1 MTLEIHSS
9 RIRFAELLNL
19 VDKALDTGKD
29 IKIKRSLLSQNN
41 NTIQFLKW
49 LEKHKI
55 ISLIP
60 IGVEAPKKISIKSR
74 KRKVEISL
82 QLLAL
87 DIPIK
92 EIAKSFNVKVA
103 TAQGYLK
110 TLGTY
115 NKDYLEILKL
125 VLKMKNIVPDSE
137 LSSFPSFPIRTNIT
151 ALKEELSQD
160 QYGNLIIKVKE
171 MKYIKSV
178 TGQKLGTTDLSILL
192 PEKL

>member
-29 IKIKRSLLSQNN
+29 IKIKRSLLSQYN

-60 IGVEAPKKISIKSR
+60 IGVEASKKISIKSR

-87 DIPIK
+87 DIPTK
-92 EIAKSFNVKVA
+92 EIAKRFNVKVA
-103 TAQGYLK
+103 TAQGYLNE
-110 TLGTY
+110 LGTY
-115 NKDYLEILKL
+115 NKDYLEILRL

-137 LSSFPSFPIRTNIT
+137 LSSFPLFPIRMNIT

-160 QYGNLIIKVKE
+160 QYGNLIKKVKE

>member
-60 IGVEAPKKISIKSR
+60 IGVEASKKISIKSR

-87 DIPIK
+87 DIPTK
-92 EIAKSFNVKVA
+92 EIAKRFNVKVA
-103 TAQGYLK
+103 TAQGYLNE
-110 TLGTY
+110 LGTY
-115 NKDYLEILKL
+115 NKDYLEILRL

-137 LSSFPSFPIRTNIT
+137 LSSFPLFPIRTNIT

-160 QYGNLIIKVKE
+160 QYGNLIKKVKE

>member
-92 EIAKSFNVKVA
+92 EIAKRFNVKVA
-103 TAQGYLK
+103 TAQGYLNE
-110 TLGTY
+110 LGTY
-115 NKDYLEILKL
+115 NKDYLEILRL
-125 VLKMKNIVPDSE
+125 VLKMKNVVPDSE
-137 LSSFPSFPIRTNIT
+137 LSSFPLFPIRTNVT

>member
-9 RIRFAELLNL
+9 RIRFTELLNL

-103 TAQGYLK
+103 TAQGYLNE
-110 TLGTY
+110 LGTY
-115 NKDYLEILKL
+115 NKDYLEILRL

-137 LSSFPSFPIRTNIT
+137 LSSFPLFPIRTNIT
-151 ALKEELSQD
+151 ALKEELSQN
-160 QYGNLIIKVKE
+160 QYGKLIIKVKE
-171 MKYIKSV
+171 MKYIKIV

>member
-9 RIRFAELLNL
+9 RIRFTELLNL

-103 TAQGYLK
+103 TAQGYLNE
-110 TLGTY
+110 LGTY
-115 NKDYLEILKL
+115 NKDYLEILRL

-137 LSSFPSFPIRTNIT
+137 LSSFPLFPIRTNIT
-151 ALKEELSQD
+151 ALKEELSQN
-160 QYGNLIIKVKE
+160 QYGKLIIKVKE

>member
-19 VDKALDTGKD
+19 VDKAIDTGKD

-103 TAQGYLK
+103 TAQGYLNE
-110 TLGTY
+110 LGTY
-115 NKDYLEILKL
+115 NKDYLEILRL

-137 LSSFPSFPIRTNIT
+137 LSSFPLFPIRTNIT
-151 ALKEELSQD
+151 ALKEELSQN
-160 QYGNLIIKVKE
+160 QYGKLIIKVKE

>member
-60 IGVEAPKKISIKSR
+60 IGVETPKKISIKSR

-103 TAQGYLK
+103 TAQGYLNE
-110 TLGTY
+110 LGTY
-115 NKDYLEILKL
+115 NKDYLEILRL

-137 LSSFPSFPIRTNIT
+137 LSSFPLFPIRTNIT
-151 ALKEELSQD
+151 ALKEELSQN
-160 QYGNLIIKVKE
+160 QYGKLIIKVKE

>member
-110 TLGTY
+110 ELGTY

-178 TGQKLGTTDLSILL
+178 TCQKLVTTDLSILL